1 MMDKMPIEI
10 QDKIFQYYWGYEYVK
25 ITKEIKS
32 IFKLNNK
39 IISFM
44 KKYKYSIN
52 ETNNIFYYRLFNDE
66 LKKMNK
72 NKGLLLISKI
82 NKLPIYHSTIE
93 ISKKIKDK
101 YKYIAPI
108 LISFSGYQRF
118 YALERISNYP

>member
-1 MMDKMPIEI
+1 MDKMPIEI

-44 KKYKYSIN
+44 NKYKYSIN

-66 LKKMNK
+66 LKKM
-72 NKGLLLISKI
+72 
-82 NKLPIYHSTIE
+82 
-93 ISKKIKDK
+93 K
-101 YKYIAPI
+101 Y
-108 LISFSGYQRF
+108 
-118 YALERISNYP
+118 